1 MLATLF
7 ALRVRA
13 CTGFA
18 MPPSMLDMNSRD
30 FKPVA
35 LAGAVA
41 ATGEGAISVGGVR
54 STLAGAADGEAN
66 SVAGAAVGS
75 SGGGEAAAVAAVV
88 AVCAEANG

>member
-1 MLATLF
+1 
-7 ALRVRA
+7 
-13 CTGFA
+13 
-18 MPPSMLDMNSRD
+18 MPPSMLDMNSKD

-41 ATGEGAISVGGVR
+41 ATGEGAASVGAVG
-54 STLAGAADGEAN
+54 STLAGAAKGVAG

-88 AVCAEANG
+88 AVCAEPNG